1 MIPTQREDRKLQLAR
16 VNQLAIVIV
25 ILFLLLCARLWYL
38 QIALGEDF
46 LKQSESNRIK
56 LLRMRGPRGT
66 ILDRKGKVLATSR
79 PQFVVLAIPE
89 MLSENKKALYTLC
102 GILKI
107 TPPELYSIIKK
118 GPSRPGSPV
127 RVAVDVP
134 LDVVARIGE
143 LRMVLPG
150 VSVELDNIRYYP
162 DGAAVA
168 HIMGKLGEINQDDL
182 RKSKD
187 SKRPY
192 QPGDYVGV
200 EGLEKQYENL
210 LRGTDGGKKIEVNA
224 FGRAIRILGEK
235 QSIPGKT
242 LKLAIDRDCQVAAYR
257 AMGKQVGAVVAI
269 DPRTGAVIA
278 MVSKPAYDPNIFVK
292 RLKSTDWNK
301 IIHNRHK
308 PLQNR
313 CVYNVYPPGSTFKP
327 IMAIAGLVYNM
338 CNVHTTVTCPGS
350 YHFGRT
356 FLCWKTHGGGV
367 DFMRAIAE
375 SCDVWFY
382 NLGHKLEIDRMAHV
396 AEQFG
401 VGSATGIDLPNE
413 SRRGNGRLGTMPS
426 TKWKREV
433 FHERWW
439 PGETISCAIGQGA
452 IATSPLQMAVVC
464 AGVAASGKIYRPF
477 LLNQIMDSDGTRIKR
492 IKPKIARKVK
502 AKPEYFELVQQGMR
516 QTITHG
522 TGGVCNMPDVPVAGK
537 TGSAQNPHGPAHG
550 WFICFAP
557 VDNPQ
562 IAIAAIVEN
571 GAHGATTAAPVC
583 RAILDIYFGKKKLSD
598 IVENKANVRGD

>member
-1 MIPTQREDRKLQLAR
+1 MLNQREDRKLQLAR
-16 VNQLAIVIV
+16 VNQLAFIIVV
-25 ILFLLLCARLWYL
+25 LFVLLCARLWYL
-38 QIALGEDF
+38 QIAQGEDL

-56 LLRMRGPRGT
+56 LLRMRAPRGT

-89 MLSENKKALYTLC
+89 MLNENKEALHTLC

-107 TPPELYSIIKK
+107 TPSELNSIIKK
-118 GPSRPGSPV
+118 GPARPGSPV
-127 RVAVDVP
+127 RVAIDVP
-134 LDVVARIGE
+134 MDVVARIGE

-162 DGAAVA
+162 DGPAVA
-168 HIMGKLGEINQDDL
+168 HIMGKLGEINQDAL
-182 RKSKD
+182 RESKD
-187 SKRPY
+187 TRRPY
-192 QPGDYVGV
+192 QPGDYIGV

-210 LRGTDGGKKIEVNA
+210 LRGTDGGKRIEVNA

-242 LKLAIDRDCQVAAYR
+242 LKLSIDRDCQVAAYR

-269 DPRTGAVIA
+269 DPRTGAVLT
-278 MVSKPAYDPNIFVK
+278 MVSTPAYDPNLFVK
-292 RLKSTDWNK
+292 RLKSADWDK
-301 IIHNRHK
+301 IIHNKQK

-313 CVYNVYPPGSTFKP
+313 AVYNVYPPGSTFKP

-338 CNVHTTVTCPGS
+338 CDIHTTVHCPGFFR
-350 YHFGRT
+350 FGRR
-356 FLCWKTHGGGV
+356 FRCWKTHGGGV
-367 DFMRAIAE
+367 NFNRAIAE

-382 NLGHKLEIDRMAHV
+382 NLGHKLEIDRMAHI

-401 VGSATGIDLPNE
+401 VGSATGIDLPKE
-413 SRRGNGRLGTMPS
+413 SRRGKGRLGTMPS

-433 FHERWW
+433 YHERWW
-439 PGETISCAIGQGA
+439 PGETISCAIGQGY
-452 IATSPLQMAVVC
+452 IETSPLQMAVVC
-464 AGVAASGKIYRPF
+464 AGVAASGKIYKPF
-477 LLNQIMDSDGTRIKR
+477 LVDEVVGSDKRTEPVIKR
-492 IKPKIARKVK
+492 EVK
-502 AKPEYFELVQQGMR
+502 AKPEYFNLVQQAML
-516 QTITHG
+516 QTTTNG
-522 TGGVCNMPDVPVAGK
+522 TGGVANIPGILVGSK
-537 TGSAQNPHGPAHG
+537 TGSAQSRPGRPAHG

-562 IAIAAIVEN
+562 IAIAAIVEH

-583 RAILDIYFGKKKLSD
+583 RAILDIYFGKKQLSD
-598 IVENKANVRGD
+598 IAENKAHVSGD